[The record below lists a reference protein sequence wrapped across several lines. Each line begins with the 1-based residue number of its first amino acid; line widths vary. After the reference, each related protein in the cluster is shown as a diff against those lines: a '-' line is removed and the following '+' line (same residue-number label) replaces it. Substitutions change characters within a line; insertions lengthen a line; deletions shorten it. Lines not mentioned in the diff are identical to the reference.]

1 MRVKFYF
8 TIKYLY
14 ICTIVIQ
21 LIDNNYINKLIPR
34 DMKLIYLNQNI
45 NHPFKRENGSNIKV
59 NKDVFCTE
67 QYLMNS

>member
-1 MRVKFYF
+1 M
-8 TIKYLY
+8 Y

-21 LIDNNYINKLIPR
+21 LIDNNYMKKLIPR

>member
-1 MRVKFYF
+1 M
-8 TIKYLY
+8 
-14 ICTIVIQ
+14 
-21 LIDNNYINKLIPR
+21 NKLITR

-45 NHPFKRENGSNIKV
+45 NHPFKKENGSDVKV